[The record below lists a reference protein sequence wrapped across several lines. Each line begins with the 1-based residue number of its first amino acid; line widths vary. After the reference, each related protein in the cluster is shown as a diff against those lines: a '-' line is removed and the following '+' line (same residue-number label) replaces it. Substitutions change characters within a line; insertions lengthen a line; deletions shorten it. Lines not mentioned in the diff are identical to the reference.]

1 MGLVSSYRYDKEVVD
16 SVVAILEADK
26 MREAIETKHLDRDD
40 FLWILSTRNVFQL
53 KATFQYY
60 KQKYG
65 NSIYQV
71 QFSFT
76 AYQLAHIDGCF
87 PCSVSFLIDVV

>member
-1 MGLVSSYRYDKEVVD
+1 MALVSSYRYDKEVVD
-16 SVVAILEADK
+16 SIIAILEADTL
-26 MREAIETKHLDRDD
+26 REAIETKHLDLDD

-60 KQKYG
+60 QQKYG

-71 QFSFT
+71 RFSYT
-76 AYQLAHIDGCF
+76 VYQLAHIDDCL
-87 PCSVSFLIDVV
+87 PCSVLS